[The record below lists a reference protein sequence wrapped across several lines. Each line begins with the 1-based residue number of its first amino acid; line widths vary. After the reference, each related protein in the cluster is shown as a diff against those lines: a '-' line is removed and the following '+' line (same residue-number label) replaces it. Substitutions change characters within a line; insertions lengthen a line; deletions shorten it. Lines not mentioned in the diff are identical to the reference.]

1 MTLRNPPSIFFGQ
14 EDQMSLCPSIEIQ
27 AKTQWGGLDFPHLMY
42 SSPVVFS
49 QLYLDLCSGRVK
61 SR

>member
-1 MTLRNPPSIFFGQ
+1 MTLRNPPSIFFWTGRSD
-14 EDQMSLCPSIEIQ
+14 EFVSIEIQ
-27 AKTQWGGLDFPHLMY
+27 AKTQWGGLDFPHLVY